1 MNASNIAFQRL
12 ALPASRTTIEATR
25 SLAALRAQLMA
36 LTFPSAYLSEA
47 EKLLANHRINEC
59 EDAGQLTRWLK
70 NTTTTLARRH
80 PACPLT
86 TSLAGH
92 VV

>member
-1 MNASNIAFQRL
+1 MQNPLSGQVTAPTA
-12 ALPASRTTIEATR
+12 AY
-25 SLAALRAQLMA
+25 SLAVLRAQLTT

-47 EKLLANHRINEC
+47 EKLLANHRIHEC
-59 EDAGQLTRWLK
+59 EDARQLTRWLQ
-70 NTTTTLARRH
+70 NTTASLARRH
-80 PACPLT
+80 PTCPST

>member
-12 ALPASRTTIEATR
+12 ALPASRTTIEASR
-25 SLAALRAQLMA
+25 SLAALRAQLTA

-47 EKLLANHRINEC
+47 EKLLANHRIHEC

-70 NTTTTLARRH
+70 NTTATLARRH
-80 PACPLT
+80 PACPPT